1 VIRFLPSIIHHLEF
15 TMTSSFQPMRRRLL
29 QSATVA
35 LSVITMSSAFAFDGA
50 ELYAGERAL
59 YAEAAKE
66 GLVVSFD
73 TGPEWANWK
82 VLFREFKKR
91 YPEVEMTYNDLG
103 SAATV
108 VALDKSRRRPQAD
121 TAYYFAASA
130 VDAVKKDVVA
140 PFKPINFEKLPDVF
154 RETEGRWFTIHTLNI
169 AFLVN
174 KKLVKEVPQSWA
186 DLLKPEFKNSVV
198 YLDPRSTGVGQ
209 VGVFAAAFGNGGN
222 MDNTKPGTDWFGK
235 LHAAGNVLRV
245 EGTTPYAKFLK
256 GEIPVWIGYE
266 NDGLKAKHVDGMGDA
281 VEVVIPK
288 EASVAAPYAIS
299 FVKGAPNPNAGKLWL
314 NFTMSEFGQTLFA
327 QGFVRPAVPGVNLP
341 ADVRAKMP
349 DAPQMKPLDVVK
361 AAAKKADIDRDW
373 AAAAL
378 AR

>member
-1 VIRFLPSIIHHLEF
+1 
-15 TMTSSFQPMRRRLL
+15 MTSSFPLNRRRLL
-29 QSATVA
+29 QSASLA
-35 LSVITMSSAFAFDGA
+35 LSLTAMGTAFAFEGA

-108 VALDKSRRRPQAD
+108 VALEKSRRRPQAD

-130 VDAVKKDVVA
+130 VDAARKDVVA
-140 PFKPINFEKLPDVF
+140 PFKPINFDKLPEVF

-174 KKLVKEVPQSWA
+174 KKLVKDVPQSWA

-314 NFTMSEFGQTLFA
+314 NFTMSELGQTLFA

-361 AAAKKADIDRDW
+361 AAAKKAEIDRDW

-378 AR
+378 GR

>member
-1 VIRFLPSIIHHLEF
+1 MKRRDMLKATGALPLA
-15 TMTSSFQPMRRRLL
+15 
-29 QSATVA
+29 AT
-35 LSVITMSSAFAFDGA
+35 LPAFGFDGP
-50 ELYAGERAL
+50 ELYAGEKAL
-59 YAEAAKE
+59 YAAAEKE

-82 VLFREFKKR
+82 SLFRDFKKR
-91 YPEVEMTYNDLG
+91 YPEVEITYNDLG

-140 PFKPINFEKLPDVF
+140 PFQPINFEKLPPVF
-154 RETEGRWFTIHTLNI
+154 REATGKWFTIHTLNI

-174 KKLVKEVPQSWA
+174 KKLVKSVPTSWA
-186 DLLKPEFKNSVV
+186 DLLKPEYKNSVV

-209 VGVFAAAFGNGGN
+209 VLVFAAAYANGGSA
-222 MDNTKPGTDWFGK
+222 DNIKPGIDYLAQ
-235 LHAAGNVLRV
+235 LHAAGNVQRV

-256 GEIPVWIGYE
+256 GEIPVWISYE

-281 VEVVIPK
+281 AEVVIPR

-299 FVKGAPNPNAGKLWL
+299 LVKNGPNPNAGKLWL
-314 NFTMSEFGQTLFA
+314 NFIMSEAGQSLFA
-327 QGFVRPAVPGVNLP
+327 QGFVRPAVPGVKLAPDVQARMP
-341 ADVRAKMP
+341 A
-349 DAPQMKPLDVVK
+349 APQLRPLDVIK
-361 AAAKKADIDRDW
+361 ASEQKPEIDKLW
-373 AAAAL
+373 AQAVL
-378 AR
+378 NK

>member
-1 VIRFLPSIIHHLEF
+1 
-15 TMTSSFQPMRRRLL
+15 MQRRHLL
-29 QSATVA
+29 QA
-35 LSVITMSSAFAFDGA
+35 LAAIPLTAGPLRAFSFEGP
-50 ELYAGERAL
+50 ELYPGEKAL
-59 YAEAAKE
+59 YEAAEKE

-82 VLFREFKKR
+82 ALFREFKKR
-91 YPEVEMTYNDLG
+91 YPEVEITYNDLG

-130 VDAVKKDVVA
+130 VDAVKKDLVA
-140 PFKPINFEKLPDVF
+140 PFKPVNFDKLPPVF
-154 RETEGRWFTIHTLNI
+154 REAEGRWFTIHTLNI

-174 KKLVKEVPQSWA
+174 KKLVKTTPTGWA
-186 DLLKPEFKNSVV
+186 DLLKPEYRNTVV

-209 VGVFAAAFGNGGN
+209 VLTFGAAYANGGSA
-222 MDNTKPGTDWFGK
+222 DNVKPGTDYLGQ

-256 GEIPVWIGYE
+256 GEIPIWIGYE

-281 VEVVIPK
+281 AEIVIPK

-299 FVKGAPNPNAGKLWL
+299 LVKNGPNPNSGKLWL
-314 NFTMSEFGQTLFA
+314 NFIMSEAGQNLFA
-327 QGFVRPAVPGVNLP
+327 QGFVRPAVPGIRLAP
-341 ADVRAKMP
+341 DVQAKMP
-349 DAPQMKPLDVVK
+349 PAPQLRPLDVVK
-361 AAAKKADIDRDW
+361 AAERKAEVDRLW
-373 AAAAL
+373 AQATL
-378 AR
+378 GK

>member
-1 VIRFLPSIIHHLEF
+1 MSIQKLPRGHNIDQPRREMVKAAGAAALLATGMPVF
-15 TMTSSFQPMRRRLL
+15 SFE
-29 QSATVA
+29 
-35 LSVITMSSAFAFDGA
+35 GA
-50 ELYAGERAL
+50 ELYAGEKAL
-59 YAEAAKE
+59 YEAAAKE

-82 VLFREFKKR
+82 SLFRDFKKR

-108 VALDKSRRRPQAD
+108 VALDKTRRRPQAD

-140 PFKPINFEKLPDVF
+140 PFTPINFDKLPAVF
-154 RETEGRWFTIHTLNI
+154 REPQGRWFTIHTLNI

-174 KKLVKEVPQSWA
+174 KKLVKNVPTSWA
-186 DLLKPEFKNSVV
+186 DLLKPEYKSSVV

-209 VGVFAAAFGNGGN
+209 VLVFAAAYAAGGDV
-222 MDNTKPGTDWFGK
+222 DNVKPGIDYLEK
-235 LHAAGNVLRV
+235 LHGAGNVMRV

-256 GEIPVWIGYE
+256 GEIPVWISYE
-266 NDGLKAKHVDGMGDA
+266 NDGLKAKHVDGMADA

-299 FVKGAPNPNAGKLWL
+299 LVKGGPNPNAGKLWL
-314 NFTMSEFGQTLFA
+314 NFIMSDVGQGLFA
-327 QGFVRPAVPGVNLP
+327 QGFVRPAVPGVPLP
-341 ADVRAKMP
+341 ADVQARMP
-349 DAPQMKPLDVVK
+349 AASQLRPLDVIK
-361 AAAKKADIDRDW
+361 ASERKAEVDRLW
-373 AAAAL
+373 AAAVL
-378 AR
+378 K